1 MIVISGDNVYF
12 GGDNVILYYSNFRV
26 IKEISI
32 INLIIIIIMIWNSGG
47 GFGGV

>member
-1 MIVISGDNVYF
+1 MIVISGDNGYF
-12 GGDNVILYYSNFRV
+12 GGDKDILYYSNLWV